1 MLKYIFFDID
11 GTLMKT
17 KSIIPEVHP
26 DTRQKLLELKKYY
39 KLGIYSQGFKLIQL
53 GKLKLAGILDL
64 FDENNIFIS
73 HNKLA
78 LVKKIENKYPID
90 EFLIID
96 NSEEIIQSLEKE
108 GIHFLHVHSYISL
121 FEDVKFLYSVVHDSK
136 G

>member
-78 LVKKIENKYPID
+78 LVKKIEIHHADKSYNSD
-90 EFLIID
+90 E
-96 NSEEIIQSLEKE
+96 NSPECQ
-108 GIHFLHVHSYISL
+108 GI
-121 FEDVKFLYSVVHDSK
+121 SK
-136 G
+136 NRNF